1 MAFYIR
7 RHLLVLALA
16 LVVSEVAPASAQDL
30 QSDAILGTWANE
42 DETLVIEIYRSGG
55 TYSARFVYGALLVE
69 ADGRTLKKDEAN
81 PDPALRSRSLAE
93 VNFLSGLSWD
103 ASDQRWEDGTLY
115 QAATGNTGLARVTMD
130 GTQLNLR
137 AYRGTP
143 LAGRTII
150 FNRQND

>member
-7 RHLLVLALA
+7 RHLVVLAVA

-93 VNFLSGLSWD
+93 VDFVSGLTWD

-115 QAATGNTGLARVTMD
+115 QAATGNTGSARVTMD